1 MRLGITVLAGCAI
14 VVAAYSG
21 AHAQAKTVWDGVYT
35 QAQAKRGEG
44 VYTQQCATCHGDDL
58 KGKEDLKP
66 DPSPSLTGPDLGIS
80 FDDVTL
86 DMMAD
91 RIRTSM
97 PKDKPNTLSREQVAD
112 VVAFILSKNGMPA
125 GKTDLPGATEPQK
138 AIKYLTAK
146 P

>member
-1 MRLGITVLAGCAI
+1 MRLGTTVLAGCAMALA
-14 VVAAYSG
+14 VYS
-21 AHAQAKTVWDGVYT
+21 AVHAQSKSVWDGVYS

-44 VYTQQCATCHGDDL
+44 VYTQQCATCHGEDL

-66 DPSPSLTGPDLGIS
+66 DPSPPLTVPDLGLS
-80 FDDVTL
+80 FDDTTL

-112 VVAFILSKNGMPA
+112 VVSFILSKNGMPA
-125 GKTDLPGATEPQK
+125 GQGDLPSAAGPQK
-138 AIKYLTAK
+138 EIKFLTKK